1 MHTQNVTENAV
12 TAIFGQ
18 PVRHGSEKEFLAW
31 QHGVNEAASRYPGF
45 VGAEVAAPTD
55 AESDWVVIYRFDS
68 NANLRAWLDS
78 STRQEHLAI
87 GGKYFDGPPTQR
99 ILGGA
104 PKAADQLVTVVVTHH
119 VRPED
124 VDTFLAWQKRLQLAQ
139 KKFHGYRGD
148 EMFRPV
154 EGTQDEWTVMYR
166 YDSVASLE
174 AWLTSDE
181 RKVLLDEGEKF
192 RDFKLQTVDNSFG
205 SWFAF
210 DDKGNQAPLPSDMK
224 TSFAVWVGIYPTAML
239 IMLALSPLHLPVWLG
254 TLAGNLCS
262 SFILTF
268 VTMPYYANRLLK
280 RFLWP
285 PDDEPEMRT
294 NLRSA
299 AIVIASLTFWAVVFY
314 LVSKFWNL
322 P

>member
-1 MHTQNVTENAV
+1 MQTQNVTESAITV
-12 TAIFGQ
+12 IFGQ
-18 PVRHGSEKEFLAW
+18 PVRRGIENEFLAW
-31 QHGVNEAASRYPGF
+31 QHEVNEAASHYPGF
-45 VGAEVAAPTD
+45 VGAEIAAPTD
-55 AESDWVVIYRFDS
+55 ARSDWVVIYRFDS
-68 NANLRAWLDS
+68 AANLRAWLNS
-78 STRQEHLAI
+78 STRQEQLAI
-87 GGKYFDGPPTQR
+87 GRKFFDGTPTQQ
-99 ILGGA
+99 IVGGA

-124 VDTFLAWQKRLQLAQ
+124 ADAFVQWQKRLQLAQ
-139 KKFHGYRGD
+139 RKFHGYRGD

-154 EGTQDEWTVMYR
+154 EGVQDEWTVLYR

-181 RKVLLDEGEKF
+181 RKKLLDEGEKF
-192 RDFKLQTVDNSFG
+192 GDYKLQTVDNSFG

-210 DDKGNQAPLPSDMK
+210 DDKGNQAPLPSDVKM
-224 TSFAVWVGIYPTAML
+224 SFAVWVGIYPTAML
-239 IMLALSPLHLPVWLG
+239 IMIALSGLHLPVWLG

-268 VTMPYYANRLLK
+268 VTMPYYANRLLR

-285 PDDEPEMRT
+285 SDGEPESRT
-294 NLRSA
+294 NIRGA
-299 AIVIASLTFWAVVFY
+299 AIVITSLLFWAVVFY
-314 LVSKFWNL
+314 FISKFWNL